1 MVASSI
7 TVQNSADSG
16 LNYTN
21 QACAAGLADAF
32 INDGKTVLLFA
43 NANASAR
50 TLTITKQNKAPS
62 AQGFNPITLT
72 DTTVTIPGSGTNGG
86 LCVVGPFAQL
96 EYNDGSGLV
105 QLAYSAVTT
114 LTVAAVS
121 IPRV

>member
-7 TVQNSADSG
+7 TVQNALDTG
-16 LNYTN
+16 VNYTN

-43 NANASAR
+43 NASGSSR
-50 TLTITKQNKAPS
+50 TLTVTRQNKSPS
-62 AQGFNPITLT
+62 VQGYNPITLADLT
-72 DTTVTIPGSGTNGG
+72 LTIPGSGTNGG
-86 LCVVGPFAQL
+86 LCVVGPFAQG

-105 QLAYSAVTT
+105 QISYSAVTT